1 MAKKLDTK
9 IFETKDLEAM
19 ILAFA
24 DCHCLSHD
32 YASYG
37 LCTRLDVTRV
47 SCGRV
52 WKIQGALRAGEANQ
66 GRACLLD
73 QTAFSEPL

>member
-37 LCTRLDVTRV
+37 LCTRLDVTR
-47 SCGRV
+47 G
-52 WKIQGALRAGEANQ
+52 
-66 GRACLLD
+66 
-73 QTAFSEPL
+73 